1 MSVILTMVGVI
12 KAVRTRWAPSAAAVK
27 QGSTWAVTAP
37 HALVRSNILIPL
49 NYVLPH
55 SNCTCYFS
63 IPVLV
68 FAALLCLPQLEL
80 GEFVL
85 ALYAIDASVLLSSLH
100 FKISCEWIFHF
111 FISDQSVPGWF
122 K

>member
-12 KAVRTRWAPSAAAVK
+12 KGVRTRWAPSAAAVK

-68 FAALLCLPQLEL
+68 FAALCLPQLEL

-85 ALYAIDASVLLSSLH
+85 ALYVIDASVLLSSLH
-100 FKISCEWIFHF
+100 FKISCEWIFIF
-111 FISDQSVPGWF
+111 LISDQSVPGWF